1 MTEKETTEEAL
12 GDLYDYDSYLE
23 EKEKKEEQEEKK
35 TKVKKQVGMVCVEW
49 VLE

>member
-23 EKEKKEEQEEKK
+23 EKK
-35 TKVKKQVGMVCVEW
+35 TKVKKQVGIVCVEQ

>member
-1 MTEKETTEEAL
+1 MNEKETTEEAL

-35 TKVKKQVGMVCVEW
+35 TKVKKQVGIFCVE
-49 VLE
+49 

>member
-1 MTEKETTEEAL
+1 M

-35 TKVKKQVGMVCVEW
+35 TKVKKQVGMVCVE
-49 VLE
+49 